1 MQEVYSCLKFTTKMG
16 EGEENWL
23 PTLDIKLRVERT
35 NMVSYRFY
43 EKLSTTNIMM
53 QKRSSLDENSKVKI
67 LSNDLERRL
76 AHTDERQDERTRA
89 EVVDGFGKKLLTS
102 GFSLNQV
109 RTIALN
115 GIRVWKRRRTKAKT
129 LGKGLFR
136 TSKESMA
143 GRIKKRT
150 IGKTTWYKN
159 KRGGEQENKN
169 ANLREQ
175 RDAKKPT
182 NKGRT
187 TRGLGN

>member
-1 MQEVYSCLKFTTKMG
+1 MRIIV
-16 EGEENWL
+16 
-23 PTLDIKLRVERT
+23 
-35 NMVSYRFY
+35 
-43 EKLSTTNIMM
+43 
-53 QKRSSLDENSKVKI
+53 
-67 LSNDLERRL
+67 
-76 AHTDERQDERTRA
+76 
-89 EVVDGFGKKLLTS
+89 
-102 GFSLNQV
+102 
-109 RTIALN
+109 LN
-115 GIRVWKRRRTKAKT
+115 GIRGWEMRRTKVRT

-150 IGKTTWYKN
+150 IGNTTWYKN

-187 TRGLGN
+187 TRGLKGN